1 MTVYVPI
8 ELLAVVI
15 YYSLC
20 WLLSP
25 IFLLLICNAFCQ
37 LQQVTLKPSLKFIR
51 KTDFMELSIGM
62 LLLSGVIAHQIG
74 HFMTITPLLES
85 YPKSTLF
92 INLLISF
99 LLITVY
105 SVIIFT
111 LPFVLILV
119 WMNNI
124 EEYID
129 PNNLHENEVILWAEK
144 NIELYR

>member
-1 MTVYVPI
+1 
-8 ELLAVVI
+8 
-15 YYSLC
+15 
-20 WLLSP
+20 
-25 IFLLLICNAFCQ
+25 
-37 LQQVTLKPSLKFIR
+37 
-51 KTDFMELSIGM
+51 MELSIG
-62 LLLSGVIAHQIG
+62 LLLTSGVIAEHIG

-85 YPKSTLF
+85 FPKSALF
-92 INLLISF
+92 INLLISW
-99 LLITVY
+99 LIITVY